1 MSAEATPWTRSDGS
15 SGLDI
20 LLDSVP
26 SAAKTARRH
35 VGGLTDVLPASMLHD
50 LRTVV
55 TELVDNSVLHGT
67 GGSIAVVIGVTP
79 DGVIRG
85 TMSVDRGQ
93 GPLEIAAPRNVR
105 DSGLGLRIVDV
116 LVSRWSVN
124 APWTSGS
131 SSPPLS
137 EEPDADRLLTN
148 A

>member
-1 MSAEATPWTRSDGS
+1 MSARATPWTRRDGS
-15 SGLDI
+15 AGLDI

-35 VGGLTDVLPASMLHD
+35 MGGLSDLLPAATFHD

-79 DGVIRG
+79 GGVVRG
-85 TMSVDRGQ
+85 TVSDGGQ
-93 GPLEIAAPRNVR
+93 GPVEIAAPRNVR

-116 LVSRWSVN
+116 LVSCWSVN
-124 APWTSGS
+124 APS
-131 SSPPLS
+131 SDVWFELAPLPD
-137 EEPDADRLLTN
+137 EPDADTLLTN
-148 A
+148 P

>member
-1 MSAEATPWTRSDGS
+1 MGARTMPWTRSDGS

-35 VGGLTDVLPASMLHD
+35 LDGLSDLLPASTFHD

-67 GGSIAVVIGVTP
+67 GRPIAVVIGVTP
-79 DGVIRG
+79 GGVVRG
-85 TMSVDRGQ
+85 TVSDGGQ
-93 GPLEIAAPRNVR
+93 GPVEIAAPRNVR

-124 APWTSGS
+124 APS
-131 SSPPLS
+131 SDVWFELAPV
-137 EEPDADRLLTN
+137 T
-148 A
+148 

>member
-85 TMSVDRGQ
+85 TVSDGGQ
-93 GPLEIAAPRNVR
+93 GLLEIAAPRNVR

-124 APWTSGS
+124 APSTDVWFELA
-131 SSPPLS
+131 PII
-137 EEPDADRLLTN
+137 
-148 A
+148 